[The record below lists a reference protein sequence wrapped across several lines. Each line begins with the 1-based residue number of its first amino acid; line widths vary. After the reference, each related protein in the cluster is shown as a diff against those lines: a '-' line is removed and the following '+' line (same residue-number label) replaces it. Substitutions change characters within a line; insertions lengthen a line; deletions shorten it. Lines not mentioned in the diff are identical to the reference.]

1 MSQDHPIEPGDTAP
15 ASNAE
20 TVVPGGAGAGAAG
33 TSGGGGD
40 ADPEAMRRAAEQADA
55 VEAHN
60 EPAGDDQGMRATTVP
75 DTAPGGGDDVP
86 PPDVGQPDPSSPA
99 GMPPTAPTPDD
110 PGGGSSLG

>member
-1 MSQDHPIEPGDTAP
+1 MSTDTPIEPDDTAS

-20 TVVPGGAGAGAAG
+20 TVVPGEGGAGAAG
-33 TSGGGGD
+33 TSGSGGN
-40 ADPEAMRRAAEQADA
+40 ADPMAMRRAAQQAEA

-75 DTAPGGGDDVP
+75 DTGPGGGDDAP
-86 PPDVGQPDPSSPA
+86 PPDVGEPDVNSPA